1 MKNQIYNC
9 SCLQGLQRPRKRDFE
24 KCMGRVRKTPLSR
37 VSVKTLNNQIKVTPG
52 ITNMNIHLTCEL
64 RYNSSLF
71 AYGQT
76 GSGKSWSVFGYGINK
91 GICAQVSV
99 GKYMIIILKC
109 ELNLSNDAM
118 ANIHSSSN
126 ESQASC
132 RCLRSSCSKRSRQK
146 RLRGAS
152 SLRSSSA
159 CWRSTTRLVYNV

>member
-1 MKNQIYNC
+1 MTSEKGFWKMHGKGKKNPSLTSVSQNFELSNQGYPTGVIPQASQIWII
-9 SCLQGLQRPRKRDFE
+9 R
-24 KCMGRVRKTPLSR
+24 
-37 VSVKTLNNQIKVTPG
+37 
-52 ITNMNIHLTCEL
+52 LTWEL

-118 ANIHSSSN
+118 ANILSSSN

-146 RLRGAS
+146 RLRGGS